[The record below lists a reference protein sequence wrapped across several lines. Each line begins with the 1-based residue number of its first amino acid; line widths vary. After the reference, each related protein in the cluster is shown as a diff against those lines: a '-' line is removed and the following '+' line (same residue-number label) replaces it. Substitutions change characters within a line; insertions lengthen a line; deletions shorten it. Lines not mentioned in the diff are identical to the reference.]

1 MREPPPPNLEGFF
14 RGQGKSWPPQDQRAR
29 ESQVSIHAPINFQLR
44 HDMEC
49 IPADV
54 SVGQL
59 PYKASGHFQ
68 F

>member
-1 MREPPPPNLEGFF
+1 MGEPPPPNREVFLGDKANPGHLRT
-14 RGQGKSWPPQDQRAR
+14 RGPKSLR
-29 ESQVSIHAPINFQLR
+29 SLSIHQLR